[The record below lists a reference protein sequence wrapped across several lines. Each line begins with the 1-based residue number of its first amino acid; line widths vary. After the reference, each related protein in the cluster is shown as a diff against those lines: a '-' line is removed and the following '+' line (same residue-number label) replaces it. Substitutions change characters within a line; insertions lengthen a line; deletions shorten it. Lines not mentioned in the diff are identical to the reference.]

1 VRSGRQLIAW
11 APGRVVEALPIAVT
25 VVVAP
30 TSDEAQ
36 QLTFD
41 AETWRRMAGEP
52 AEDADGF
59 FELGSYDGGEQVVRP
74 VPDDGEGARLDL
86 EEDELIAR
94 VTAWSP

>member
-1 VRSGRQLIAW
+1 
-11 APGRVVEALPIAVT
+11 VVEARPTAVT

-30 TSDEAQ
+30 TPDEAQ

-41 AETWRRMAGEP
+41 ADSWQRLAGEP

-59 FELGSYDGGEQVVRP
+59 FELGSYEGGEQVVRP

-86 EEDELIAR
+86 EEDELLAR

>member
-1 VRSGRQLIAW
+1 
-11 APGRVVEALPIAVT
+11 VT

-30 TSDEAQ
+30 TPDEAQ

-41 AETWRRMAGEP
+41 AASWLLAAGEP

-59 FELGSYDGGEQVVRP
+59 FELGRYEGGEQIVRP
-74 VPDDGEGARLDL
+74 VPDEGEGARLDL

>member
-1 VRSGRQLIAW
+1 LMSW
-11 APGRVVEALPIAVT
+11 APGRVVEARPTAVT

-30 TSDEAQ
+30 TPDEAQ

-41 AETWRRMAGEP
+41 GESWRRLAGEP

-59 FELGSYDGGEQVVRP
+59 FELGSYEGGEQVVRP

-86 EEDELIAR
+86 EEDELLPR
-94 VTAWSP
+94 VASWSP